1 MGLSVV
7 SRLDMK
13 KALRE
18 EGPERSIEPFSARAS
33 PFRPVQSKGRA
44 HSREKDASGVE
55 HDFYIGLHWVIVKLF
70 RTARILRAHDHPR
83 L

>member
-7 SRLDMK
+7 SRGHE

-18 EGPERSIEPFSARAS
+18 EGPESDRAFSARAS
-33 PFRPVQSKGRA
+33 SFRPVLPKGPA
-44 HSREKDASGVE
+44 HSREEDTSAVE
-55 HDFYIGLHWVIVKLF
+55 HGPYIGLREAIVKLF